1 MLESGLAG
9 AMLLKMQHYF
19 ITIKNV
25 FWVEVCAMQ
34 IIDNGQ
40 VAWWETQAT
49 VSKDLCQQSF
59 QSWLNA
65 KMAGSKE
72 LHHL

>member
-9 AMLLKMQHYF
+9 AMLLKMQDYF
-19 ITIKNV
+19 ITIKSV

-40 VAWWETQAT
+40 VAWWGNSSDSVKRF
-49 VSKDLCQQSF
+49 VSTTFPVMVECKNGRQ
-59 QSWLNA
+59 
-65 KMAGSKE
+65 
-72 LHHL
+72 